1 MIPISRVTA
10 FITGATGFIGSVLC
24 RKIVAENG
32 IVYALVRENSKNI
45 DRLPVDKNLKVIY
58 GDLDDFGYIREQL
71 SQIETN
77 INVFYHL
84 GWKGVG
90 NKDRNDPVQSQNI
103 ESTIQSLLLA
113 HSLGCSKWV
122 GTGSQAEYGPI
133 NSKISEEHLT
143 KPTTFYGA
151 SKLSACI
158 LSQVLGHQLNMS
170 TVWARI
176 FSTYGP
182 GDNSGWMLIDLIN
195 TLLDKQKPKLTL
207 GEQLWDY
214 LYVDDAANALYKLGT
229 AVNSQGVYNLGSGNA
244 TKLKKIIEITRDLID
259 PALPLGF
266 GEIPYRIDQVMH
278 LEADVS
284 KLIRDTGWQAEIDLE
299 TGLRR
304 TIDYIKNEKN
314 KVKE

>member
-1 MIPISRVTA
+1 MSTIAA
-10 FITGATGFIGSVLC
+10 FITGATGFIGSALC
-24 RKIVAENG
+24 RKIIAENG

-58 GDLDDFGYIREQL
+58 GDLDDFGHIKEQL
-71 SQIETN
+71 SQLEIDIN
-77 INVFYHL
+77 IFYHL

-90 NKDRNDPVQSQNI
+90 NKDRNDSIQSQNI
-103 ESTIQSLLLA
+103 ESTVQSLLLA

-122 GTGSQAEYGPI
+122 GTGSQAEYGPV
-133 NSKISEEHLT
+133 NSKISEEYST

-151 SKLSACI
+151 SKLSASI
-158 LSQVLGHQLNMS
+158 LTQVLGNQLNIN
-170 TVWARI
+170 TVWARV

-214 LYVDDAANALYKLGT
+214 LYVDDAANALYKLGIT
-229 AVNSQGVYNLGSGNA
+229 PNSQGVYNLGSGNA
-244 TKLKKIIEITRDLID
+244 KKLKNIIEITRDLID
-259 PALPLGF
+259 PSLPLGF
-266 GEIPYRIDQVMH
+266 GDIPYRPDQVMH

-284 KLIRDTGWQAEIDLE
+284 KLIRDTGWQPEFNLE
-299 TGLRR
+299 TGLGR
-304 TIDYIKNEKN
+304 TIEYIKNEKN
-314 KVKE
+314 R